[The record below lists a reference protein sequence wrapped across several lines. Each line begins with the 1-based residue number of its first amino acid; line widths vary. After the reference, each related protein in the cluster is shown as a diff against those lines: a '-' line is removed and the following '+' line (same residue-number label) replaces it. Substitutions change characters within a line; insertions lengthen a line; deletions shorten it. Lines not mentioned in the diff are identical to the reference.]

1 MANVC
6 PLPLPE
12 SIDQWINHGIN
23 HGINQDRVNTSTPFA
38 RALGLQDAVLPFSLV
53 LFLAG
58 AMTHADAAQVGTPT
72 NQSAN
77 PPRIL

>member
-1 MANVC
+1 MDG
-6 PLPLPE
+6 
-12 SIDQWINHGIN
+12 SMD
-23 HGINQDRVNTSTPFA
+23 GINQDRVNTSTPFA

-53 LFLAG
+53 LFLTG

>member
-53 LFLAG
+53 LFLTG